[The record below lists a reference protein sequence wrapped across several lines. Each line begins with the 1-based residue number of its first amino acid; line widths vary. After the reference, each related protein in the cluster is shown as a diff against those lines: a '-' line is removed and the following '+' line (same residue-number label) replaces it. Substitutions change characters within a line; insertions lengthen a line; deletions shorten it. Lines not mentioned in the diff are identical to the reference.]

1 MIAYDCAQCIFSDND
16 GIALSFLTNHVYLT
30 FKKKY
35 VYRLIV
41 TDDDNWVMAHWV
53 RCAMRC

>member
-30 FKKKY
+30 FFKKY

-41 TDDDNWVMAHWV
+41 TDDDN
-53 RCAMRC
+53 